1 MEKVKLKK
9 HKKQDLFFFDK
20 QQSQHKK
27 ERKDSQSLTDTK
39 TKLYYIIEKLY

>member
-27 ERKDSQSLTDTK
+27 ERKDRENVKEMYRGTAL
-39 TKLYYIIEKLY
+39 LLMMN